1 MAEVIIRGFLLVLDW
16 FLAYTHGYRVS
27 RIVARS
33 EKHNMYMLLD
43 VNTEIYPLNIG
54 ERFLLTLSPSLV
66 LNTKD
71 MNSNNVCSRVDCWA
85 GTRPIPPPRLYK
97 PHIITYEVEKIEFWK
112 ELKNKVVFGKVGGKY
127 EKSVFGTGLHLN
139 GKFSLL
145 VTPNSARFVAM
156 ES

>member
-1 MAEVIIRGFLLVLDW
+1 MKQTPLCWMFGGLFNHHKQHSISSVCYDICEKCTFCGSKVFMAEVIIRGFLLVLDW

-54 ERFLLTLSPSLV
+54 ERFLLALSPSLV

-97 PHIITYEVEKIEFWK
+97 PRIITYEDREVNFW
-112 ELKNKVVFGKVGGKY
+112 
-127 EKSVFGTGLHLN
+127 S
-139 GKFSLL
+139 
-145 VTPNSARFVAM
+145 
-156 ES
+156 